1 MKQTFTL
8 ILCLL
13 IALQSYALSSY
24 MGEYKLYAKT
34 KIGSLHIGAAQF
46 VLDVDDNKY
55 IYTTEART
63 SSLLKALYDYSR
75 SEQSIGVELDGEL
88 ISTHFTVVERI
99 KNEVKK
105 NYEII
110 IIPHKN
116 YAISSNGKEWKIDPG
131 ALVDQL
137 SVYLALSNDIQ
148 KNPGQEEFIYQVAD
162 EDGVEYQKFLFERY
176 ETININDIELET
188 VAINCP
194 ELELTLNL
202 SLEHNFQPV
211 LIHKINGD
219 SEFKLILKEFKTPT

>member
-1 MKQTFTL
+1 MKKTFTFIISL
-8 ILCLL
+8 F

-34 KIGSLHIGAAQF
+34 KLGSMHIGSAQF

-55 IYTTEART
+55 IYTTEANT
-63 SSLLKALYDYSR
+63 SSLLKALYDYNR
-75 SEQSIGVELDGEL
+75 SEQSIGQEIDGEL
-88 ISTHFTVVERI
+88 ISTHFSVVERI

-105 NYEII
+105 NYNFSII
-110 IIPHKN
+110 DRN
-116 YAISSNGKEWKIDPG
+116 SVISSTGKKWTIDPG
-131 ALVDQL
+131 NLVDQL

-148 KNPGQEEFIYQVAD
+148 NNPDQVEFTYQVAD
-162 EDGVEYQKFLFERY
+162 EEGVEYQKFIVEGY
-176 ETININDIELET
+176 QTVTIEEKEIETIVIK
-188 VAINCP
+188 CP

-202 SLEHNFQPV
+202 SVEQNLQPV

>member
-13 IALQSYALSSY
+13 IALQSYAINPY
-24 MGEYKLYAKT
+24 IGNYKLYAKT
-34 KIGSLHIGAAQF
+34 KVGSMHIGAAEF
-46 VLDVDDNKY
+46 VLKIDDNKY
-55 IYTTEART
+55 VYTTEAHT

-105 NYEII
+105 NYEIT

-148 KNPGQEEFIYQVAD
+148 KNPGQVEFIYQVAD
-162 EDGVEYQKFLFERY
+162 EAGVDYQKFLFEGY

-188 VAINCP
+188 IVINCP
-194 ELELTLNL
+194 ELELKLNL
-202 SLEHNFQPV
+202 SIEHNFQPV
-211 LIHKINGD
+211 LINKVNGD
-219 SEFKLILKEFKTPT
+219 SEFKLILKEFKTPN